1 MEEDIKIEETN
12 ENPEEEVTAEDIQ
25 EDVPEQP
32 QKEEKE
38 TPKEKTDSPEQYSER
53 EKRYYARM
61 KQAENIAKA
70 AREELAKLKK
80 PTSEADIDSII
91 EVQEATRDLTATEI
105 EELKLRADA
114 LKVPLTEARK
124 DVNFQIWQKGYR
136 DKVEK
141 EQAAL
146 PSTTVGN
153 VEKEKTLKEMTLDE
167 RTKLFEEAGLLKKR
181 VSPRPSLQ

>member
-1 MEEDIKIEETN
+1 V
-12 ENPEEEVTAEDIQ
+12 EEVTADDIQ
-25 EDVPEQP
+25 EDVLEQP

-61 KQAENIAKA
+61 KQAESIAKT
-70 AREELAKLKK
+70 AREELAKVKK
-80 PTSEADIDSII
+80 PADASDVDSII
-91 EVQEATRDLTATEI
+91 EVQEATRGLAASEI

-124 DVNFQIWQKGYR
+124 DKNFQLWQKAYR
-136 DKVEK
+136 EKVEK

-153 VEKEKTLKEMTLDE
+153 VEKEKPLGEMDIE
-167 RTKLFEEAGLLKKR
+167 DRTKLFEDAGLLKKR
-181 VSPRPSLQ
+181 INPRPPLQ